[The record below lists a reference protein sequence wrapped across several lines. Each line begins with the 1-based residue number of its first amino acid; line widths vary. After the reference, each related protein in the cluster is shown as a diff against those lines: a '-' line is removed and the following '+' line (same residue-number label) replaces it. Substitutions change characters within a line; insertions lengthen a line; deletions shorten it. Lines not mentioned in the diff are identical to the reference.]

1 MSASMRERA
10 QSLSEEMSRLRRDIH
25 AHPELGFQEVRTA
38 ALVADTLREIG
49 GISVRTQVGKTGVVG
64 ELGDGDGP
72 TIGIRADMDALPIL
86 EATAHGFGSQT
97 AGTMHA
103 CGHDAHTAILLGV
116 AHLLKQEAANGNIKG
131 KVRFLFQPAEEV
143 GGDGV
148 SGAPEMIKDGAMAG
162 VDHVIA
168 LHVASE
174 MPVGKVGLVR
184 GPNTAASD
192 GFKGKVL
199 AAGGHGAAPHKGS
212 DAVMMAVQV
221 VQALN
226 AIVSRRVNPMK
237 SAVCSIGMIHGG
249 SAFNVIPAEVEIGG
263 TLRSYDPD
271 VRELLFAEVERA
283 FALTKALGGNYQLEL
298 KCGYPAGYNDPLVTQ
313 WMDDIATEWLGADNV
328 DRVTAT
334 MGGEDFAYMQQ
345 LAPGSMMMIG
355 AAVGDVDRPHHTPI
369 FDIDEAAMPLGAAIL
384 AETVVRYF
392 KK

>member
-1 MSASMRERA
+1 
-10 QSLSEEMSRLRRDIH
+10 
-25 AHPELGFQEVRTA
+25 
-38 ALVADTLREIG
+38 
-49 GISVRTQVGKTGVVG
+49 
-64 ELGDGDGP
+64 
-72 TIGIRADMDALPIL
+72 
-86 EATAHGFGSQT
+86 
-97 AGTMHA
+97 
-103 CGHDAHTAILLGV
+103 
-116 AHLLKQEAANGNIKG
+116 
-131 KVRFLFQPAEEV
+131 
-143 GGDGV
+143 
-148 SGAPEMIKDGAMAG
+148 
-162 VDHVIA
+162 
-168 LHVASE
+168 
-174 MPVGKVGLVR
+174 
-184 GPNTAASD
+184 
-192 GFKGKVL
+192 
-199 AAGGHGAAPHKGS
+199 
-212 DAVMMAVQV
+212 MMAVQV

-298 KCGYPAGYNDPLVTQ
+298 KRGYPAGYNDPLVTQ